1 MAMQLN
7 RKLIINI
14 VGLVI
19 ALIAAYAGYSKY
31 MKPRIQYWLE
41 GQKEIAQREE
51 KLERLRT
58 DFGGQND
65 PTVELKILEEEIETL
80 TQTNL
85 ALEKIRKMGLET
97 DGLPKELEDPDPE
110 IQIELYRDYISQVM
124 DVQEENLKKD
134 LKSALISPPDIN
146 LHADLSTAAEA
157 AYYINRAGG
166 LRGIVDAMAK
176 TQSGGNNIIFDELT
190 LENYDRGS
198 NRRSAT
204 GNVLSYQL
212 KMTLSAQSLMALI
225 YNLQE
230 AEGYYYFEDMT
241 LEPAKGGRF
250 DVKEQQLSVESTINT
265 VLVYKSE
272 AERRIQMAADI
283 TVKASKGGPL
293 TGVMGMMIA
302 MQKKVDRELK
312 AREEKKWYQF
322 WK

>member
-1 MAMQLN
+1 MQLD

-19 ALIAAYAGYSKY
+19 ALSAAYAGYSKY

-41 GQKEIAQREE
+41 GQKEIAQREK

-65 PTVELKILEEEIETL
+65 PNVELKILGEEIENL
-80 TQTNL
+80 TQANL
-85 ALEKIRKMGLET
+85 ALEKVKKMGMET
-97 DGLPKELEDPDPE
+97 EGLPKELKDPDPE
-110 IQIELYRDYISQVM
+110 IEIELYRDYISKAM

-134 LKSALISPPDIN
+134 LKSAKISPPDID

-166 LRGIVDAMAK
+166 LRSIVDAMAK
-176 TQSGGNNIIFDELT
+176 TQSGGNNIIFDQLA
-190 LENYDRGS
+190 LESYESGER
-198 NRRSAT
+198 RRSGT
-204 GNVLSYQL
+204 GNILSYQL
-212 KMTLSAQSLMALI
+212 NMTLSAQGLMAFI

-230 AEGYYYFEDMT
+230 ADGYYYFEDMT

-250 DVKEQQLSVESTINT
+250 DVKKQQLSVESRINT

-272 AERRIQMAADI
+272 AERSIKAAAAI
-283 TVKASKGGPL
+283 AVKKASGGGKL
-293 TGVMGMMIA
+293 TGIMAMMVA
-302 MQKKVDRELK
+302 MQKKVEREL
-312 AREEKKWYQF
+312 AEREEKKWYQF